1 MIVMVDRTRI
11 NFDAVQRAI
20 EFYGQEFNTPMQS
33 YPEGY
38 CEWLLEHWGLEH
50 GEMFIKIVDEKKYT
64 AFLLRF
70 A

>member
-1 MIVMVDRTRI
+1 MIVMMDRTRI

-38 CEWLLEHWGLEH
+38 REWLLEHWGLEH